1 MKTAIT
7 GGTLIT
13 QDPRTGVVDG
23 GTVII
28 EDGTITEVLPE
39 GSVFSADVTIDAS
52 GCAVIPGFINAHTH
66 AAMTL
71 FRGYADDLPLFA
83 WLRERIWPVEARLSA
98 EHVYHGTRLAIAE
111 MLLSGITCFA
121 DMYFEMDAVAQAVR
135 ESGIRAVLARG
146 MIADSASS
154 SMAEAIELF
163 LKYHGKHRIQV
174 MLGPH
179 APYTCPPDF
188 LVEVAKEALSLGAR
202 VHIHLAETA
211 AEVEE
216 MKEKYGRRPAEIL
229 VDSGLTQAGLLCA
242 HCVHVDKEEIRVLA
256 EAGAGI
262 ALCPVSNAKLAAGF
276 PPVTAWLGSGTGVG
290 LGTDGAG
297 SAGRLDLFD
306 AMRAASFGEKL
317 ASMDPRRA
325 SAAELLT
332 AATSGGAR
340 ALGID
345 HIAGSI
351 TTGKIADLVVVDLDT
366 PWTQP
371 VHDPVSTLVYAAT
384 AENVRH
390 VFVEGQQLVKDRA
403 LTYADVEDIL
413 ESAKSAACSLFYSR

>member
-1 MKTAIT
+1 MKTAII

-28 EDGTITEVLPE
+28 EDGTITQVLAE
-39 GSVFSADVTIDAS
+39 GSVFSADVNIDAS
-52 GCAVIPGFINAHTH
+52 GCAVIPGLINAHTH

-83 WLRERIWPVEARLSA
+83 WLRERIWPVEARLTA

-121 DMYFEMDAVAQAVR
+121 DMYFEMEAVAQAVR
-135 ESGIRAVLARG
+135 ESGIRAVLSRG
-146 MIADSASS
+146 IIADSAESG
-154 SMAEAIELF
+154 MNEAVELF

-188 LVEVAKEALSLGAR
+188 LVEVGKEARRLGAR
-202 VHIHLAETA
+202 VHIHLAETW

-229 VDSGLTQAGLLCA
+229 VDSGITQAGVLCA
-242 HCVHVDKEEIRVLA
+242 HCVHVDKEEIRRLA

-276 PPVTAWLGSGTGVG
+276 PPVSAWLDSGTGVG

-306 AMRAASFGEKL
+306 AMRAASSGEKL
-317 ASMDPRRA
+317 ASMDPRKA
-325 SAAELLT
+325 SAPELLA

-345 HIAGSI
+345 HLTGSI
-351 TTGKIADLVVVDLDT
+351 SEGKLADLVVVDLNT

-384 AENVRH
+384 TENVKH
-390 VFVEGQQLVKDRA
+390 VFVEGQQLVKDRI
-403 LTYADVEDIL
+403 LTYADIEDIIGG
-413 ESAKSAACSLFYSR
+413 AKRATRSLFFGR